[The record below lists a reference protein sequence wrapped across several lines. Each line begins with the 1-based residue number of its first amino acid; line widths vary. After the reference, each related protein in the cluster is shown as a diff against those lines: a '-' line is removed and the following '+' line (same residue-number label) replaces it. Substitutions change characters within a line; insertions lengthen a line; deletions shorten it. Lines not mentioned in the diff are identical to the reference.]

1 MRRMDAITSG
11 GGRALY
17 INREKR
23 KKRKKLIGKLVVWT
37 VLILLICLIA
47 FMVKSAFSFI
57 SGFSKDDFAFS
68 FNIPDNWNEHNTIT
82 EIKSDYAI
90 GIAYP
95 LINEKTDK
103 TIKKDAEKILEE
115 FKKEIKQYKTG
126 KKENR
131 AVYTADFSIT
141 KNSDNYVSVVYSINR
156 SNPLRD
162 INDKQYKTKVY
173 DIASGKE
180 IGYDEIF
187 NENYAS
193 IVSKQV
199 VSIFESRSDVVN
211 ETSTN
216 LFKKNTEP
224 NAENFKNFSFSDGF
238 LTLYFGAGQIFPSD
252 MGAVTADIPLS
263 KLYNDMNINVT
274 GYTPPLYD
282 PDKPMVALT
291 FDDGP
296 YKPAS
301 SIILDAVER
310 TGARVTFFILGE
322 RVANEKETILRGN
335 SLGCEYGNHTW
346 NHANLSEATAEE
358 INEQIKKTDDALLS
372 VIGKESKLL
381 RAPYAAVNDTVAQNV
396 SKPFIG
402 WAVDTEDWKNKDSAS
417 IRDMVLENI
426 SDGDIVLMHDLYKST
441 ANAAV
446 EIIDALIDRGFQVVT
461 VSELMEAREI
471 NMSAGKVYYRAR
483 KKN

>member
-23 KKRKKLIGKLVVWT
+23 KKRKKLIGKLIVWS
-37 VLILLICLIA
+37 VMILLVCLMA
-47 FMVKSAFSFI
+47 FTVKKAFSFI
-57 SGFSKDDFAFS
+57 SGFSSDDFVFS
-68 FNIPDNWNEHNTIT
+68 FNIPENWQEHDIIT
-82 EIKSDYAI
+82 QIKSDYAI

-103 TIKKDAEKILEE
+103 TIKKDTEKMLEE
-115 FKKEIKQYKTG
+115 FKKEIKQYKTL
-126 KKENR
+126 KNENR

-141 KNSDNYVSVVYSINR
+141 KNSDNYVSIVYSVNRINPSR
-156 SNPLRD
+156 EISD
-162 INDKQYKTKVY
+162 TQYRTKVY

-180 IGYDEIF
+180 ISYDDIF
-187 NENYAS
+187 TENYAS
-193 IVSKQV
+193 IISNQII
-199 VSIFESRSDVVN
+199 SIFESRADVVN

-216 LFKKNTEP
+216 LFKKNTGP
-224 NAENFKNFSFSDGF
+224 NAENFKNFAFSDGF

-252 MGAVTADIPLS
+252 IGAVTADIPLS
-263 KLYNDMNINVT
+263 KLYSDMKINVT

-296 YKPAS
+296 YKPSS
-301 SIILDAVER
+301 SIILDTLEK
-310 TGARVTFFILGE
+310 TGSRVTFFILGE
-322 RVANEKETILRGN
+322 RVATEKETILRGD

-346 NHANLSEATAEE
+346 SHADLSKATVEE
-358 INEQIKKTDDALLS
+358 INEQIQKTDDALMS

-381 RAPYAAVNDTVAQNV
+381 RAPYAAVNDTVSQTV

-402 WAVDTEDWKNKDSAS
+402 WSIDTEDWKNKDSQS
-417 IRDMVLENI
+417 ITDMVLENI

-446 EIIDALIDRGFQVVT
+446 EIINTLIDRGFQIVT

-471 NMSAGKVYYRAR
+471 NMTAGKVYYRAR